1 MTRRRYFPLTPVG
14 RARDS
19 SNILRISSPSDSTD
33 ASETAASGPLVLEW
47 LDSET
52 LEWGATLLT
61 RTTGDLRTL
70 GVGFSAPSNPIVESA
85 RLRNA
90 PADADIEW
98 TLEKEFI
105 GAPGAAL
112 AWLVSGTDSQPEAG
126 LGNIVTV
133 TVPQWVTQMTEEPGA
148 TFLTSTAVVL
158 VELSAT
164 YNGVTYG
171 PISLVI
177 TGAEYYLE

>member
-1 MTRRRYFPLTPVG
+1 MRKFLRPTLIKPGSRSRATLRLNPLAT
-14 RARDS
+14 A
-19 SNILRISSPSDSTD
+19 T
-33 ASETAASGPLVLEW
+33 ETESAEPAGPFVLEW

-61 RTTGDLRTL
+61 RTTGDLREL
-70 GVGFSAPSNPIVESA
+70 GVGFAAPSNPIVESA

-90 PADADIEW
+90 PHDADIEW
-98 TLEKEFI
+98 TLEKSFI

-126 LGNIVTV
+126 LGNIVTI
-133 TVPQWVTQMTEEPGA
+133 TVPQWVTQVTEDPA
-148 TFLTSTAVVL
+148 QFLTLTAVVL
-158 VELSAT
+158 VELSAV
-164 YNGVTYG
+164 YNGTTYG

-177 TGAEYYLE
+177 TGASYYLE